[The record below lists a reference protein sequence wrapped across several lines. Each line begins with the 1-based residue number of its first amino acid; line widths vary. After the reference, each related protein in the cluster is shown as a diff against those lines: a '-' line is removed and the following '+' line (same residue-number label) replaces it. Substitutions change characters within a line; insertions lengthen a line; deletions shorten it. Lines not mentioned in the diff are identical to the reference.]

1 MAEKKEVKDKDSKKS
16 ANTKKVLIDT
26 LKSINIG
33 DLKENE
39 MLECRKLLTL
49 LVGVPAV
56 QKPRKAKSEK
66 AVAADTTPDVSM

>member
-1 MAEKKEVKDKDSKKS
+1 MAEKKDGKEAKKS

-49 LVGVPAV
+49 LVGVPATR
-56 QKPRKAKSEK
+56 KPRKAKTEK
-66 AVAADTTPDVSM
+66 AASVVTDNDLSM